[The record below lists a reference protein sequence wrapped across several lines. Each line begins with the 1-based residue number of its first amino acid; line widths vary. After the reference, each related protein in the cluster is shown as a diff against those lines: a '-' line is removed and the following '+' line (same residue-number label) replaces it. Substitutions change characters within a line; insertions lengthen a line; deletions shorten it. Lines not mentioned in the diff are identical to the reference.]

1 MRGLSGAVRAVR
13 TGCVAA
19 ALAVLLA
26 ACAHAPRRPVTP
38 LPALA
43 LAPAA
48 FGGTIGLAQQLRF
61 ARLDGAAMGAKP
73 LDAALEIDAEHVRL
87 AALALNRRVLTLSW
101 DGRALEVERDPQLPP
116 QVDPARVLRDVQ
128 LVLWPAAAI
137 AAALPPG
144 WTLHE
149 SGLRRELRHGET
161 VAVAIA
167 YAATPAWA
175 GTIVLENRHE
185 GYRLTIDSRELAP

>member
-1 MRGLSGAVRAVR
+1 MRGLIGAVRA
-13 TGCVAA
+13 GCVAA

-26 ACAHAPRRPVTP
+26 ACAQAPRRAGAP

-61 ARLDGAAMGAKP
+61 ARLDGAAVGAKP
-73 LDAALEIDAEHVRL
+73 LDAALEIDAERVRL
-87 AALALNRRVLTLSW
+87 AALALNRRVLTLNW

-137 AAALPPG
+137 SAALPAG

-149 SGLRRELRHGET
+149 SGLRRELRHGQT
-161 VAVAIA
+161 VAVAIS

-175 GTIVLENRHE
+175 GAIVLENRHE
-185 GYRLTIDSRELAP
+185 GYRLTIDSRELTP

>member
-1 MRGLSGAVRAVR
+1 MRRLIRAAR
-13 TGCVAA
+13 GGCAA
-19 ALAVLLA
+19 AGLALLLA
-26 ACAHAPRRPVTP
+26 ACAHAPPRGGAP

-61 ARLDGAAMGAKP
+61 ARLDGAAVAAKP
-73 LDAALEIDAEHVRL
+73 LDAMLEIDPERVRL

-101 DGRALEVERDPQLPP
+101 DGRELTVERDPQLPP

-128 LVLWPAAAI
+128 LVLWPVAAI
-137 AAALPPG
+137 EAALPAG
-144 WTLHE
+144 WSVHE
-149 SGLRRELRHGET
+149 SGQRRELRRGER
-161 VAVAIA
+161 VAVSVD
-167 YAATPAWA
+167 YAGTPAWA

-185 GYRLTIDSRELAP
+185 GYRLTIVSRELTP

>member
-1 MRGLSGAVRAVR
+1 MRGLIGTVRAA
-13 TGCVAA
+13 CIAA
-19 ALAVLLA
+19 GLAVLLA
-26 ACAHAPRRPVTP
+26 ACAQAPRRAGTP

-43 LAPAA
+43 LTPAA
-48 FGGTIGLAQQLRF
+48 FGGAIGLAQQLRF
-61 ARLDGAAMGAKP
+61 ARLDGAAVGAKP
-73 LDAALEIDAEHVRL
+73 LDAVLEIDAERVRL

-101 DGRALEVERDPQLPP
+101 DGLTLDVERDPQLPA

-128 LVLWPAAAI
+128 MVLWPAAAI
-137 AAALPPG
+137 AAALPAG

-149 SGLRRELRHGET
+149 SGLRRELRHGDT
-161 VAVAIA
+161 VAVAIE

>member
-1 MRGLSGAVRAVR
+1 MRGLIGAIRAV
-13 TGCVAA
+13 CIAA
-19 ALAVLLA
+19 GLAVLLA
-26 ACAHAPRRPVTP
+26 ACAQAPRRAGTP
-38 LPALA
+38 LPALT

-61 ARLDGAAMGAKP
+61 ARLDGAAVGAKP
-73 LDAALEIDAEHVRL
+73 LDAALEIDAERVRL

-137 AAALPPG
+137 GAALPAG

-149 SGLRRELRHGET
+149 SGLRRELRHGQT
-161 VAVAIA
+161 VAVAIE

-175 GTIVLENRHE
+175 GPIVLENRHE
-185 GYRLTIDSRELAP
+185 GYRLTIDSRELTP